1 MPTLV
6 CFPKMINLTFADQEQ
21 DNVHI
26 ACLHTLQLFL
36 RYRSARTAEKP
47 YLLDMTPLSDSGHS
61 TSAYAHKKSPH
72 TASCAAKVCAA
83 LSGARMVV
91 SSSQQAVMA

>member
-1 MPTLV
+1 MQL
-6 CFPKMINLTFADQEQ
+6 IREQAARREAQNSQSDQRERRSRAVRDQ
-21 DNVHI
+21 P
-26 ACLHTLQLFL
+26 
-36 RYRSARTAEKP
+36 RYRTLPEDGAEKP

-72 TASCAAKVCAA
+72 TASCAVKVCAA

>member
-6 CFPKMINLTFADQEQ
+6 YSPKMINLTFIDQEQ

-36 RYRSARTAEKP
+36 RYRSVRTAEKP
-47 YLLDMTPLSDSGHS
+47 YLLDMTLLSDSGHL
-61 TSAYAHKKSPH
+61 TNAYARKKSPH
-72 TASCAAKVCAA
+72 TASCAVKVCAA

-91 SSSQQAVMA
+91 SSSQQAVTA